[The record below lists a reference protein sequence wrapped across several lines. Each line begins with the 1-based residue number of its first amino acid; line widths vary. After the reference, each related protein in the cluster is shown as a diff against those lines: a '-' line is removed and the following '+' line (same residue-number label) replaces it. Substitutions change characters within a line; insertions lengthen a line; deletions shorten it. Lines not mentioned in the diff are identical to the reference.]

1 MHIIT
6 ICPICNEDFM
16 YHQTEVNLIRDITF
30 VDEVGNKQI
39 EETVICQDCDSREKT
54 KQDKKMYSEE
64 DMREAYKW
72 GRIYDM
78 TSFDEWF
85 EQFKNK

>member
-1 MHIIT
+1 M
-6 ICPICNEDFM
+6 E
-16 YHQTEVNLIRDITF
+16 
-30 VDEVGNKQI
+30 
-39 EETVICQDCDSREKT
+39 
-54 KQDKKMYSEE
+54 QDKKMYSEE

-78 TSFDEWF
+78 LEFDEWF

>member
-1 MHIIT
+1 
-6 ICPICNEDFM
+6 M

>member
-1 MHIIT
+1 
-6 ICPICNEDFM
+6 M

-39 EETVICQDCDSREKT
+39 EETVICQDCDSKEKT
-54 KQDKKMYSEE
+54 KQEISYSEE

-78 TSFDEWF
+78 TSFDEWL

>member
-1 MHIIT
+1 
-6 ICPICNEDFM
+6 M

-30 VDEVGNKQI
+30 VDEVGNNEI
-39 EETVICQDCDSREKT
+39 EKTVICQDCDLKEKT

-78 TSFDEWF
+78 LEFDEWF